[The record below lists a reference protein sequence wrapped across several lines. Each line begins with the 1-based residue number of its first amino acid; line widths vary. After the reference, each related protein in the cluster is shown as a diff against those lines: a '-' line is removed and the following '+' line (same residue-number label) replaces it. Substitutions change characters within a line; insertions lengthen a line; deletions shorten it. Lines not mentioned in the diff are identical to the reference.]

1 MKLSREILRSEA
13 EIAERVQ
20 QIGKEITEAYAGQ
33 EVSVLGVLKGAF
45 VFLADLTRQIRLP
58 MEVGFVE
65 SVASRRSDSLTEIVF
80 STSLRFTSSFRI
92 EGMHLLLVED
102 ILDTGVTLAYL
113 CEQIQLYGPRSLR
126 VCTLLDKPHRRKV
139 DFSPDFVG
147 FKVPDRH
154 VVGYGLDYQGKYRN
168 LPYLTYVD

>member
-33 EVSVLGVLKGAF
+33 EISVLGVLKGAY
-45 VFLADLTRQIRLP
+45 VFLADLTRQIKLP
-58 MEVGFVE
+58 IEVGFVE

>member
-1 MKLSREILRSEA
+1 VRLSRGVLRSES
-13 EIAERVQ
+13 EIADRVRQ
-20 QIGKEITEAYAGQ
+20 LGKEITETYAGQ
-33 EVSVLGVLKGAF
+33 EISVLGVLKGAF

-80 STSLRFTSSFRI
+80 ATALRFSSSFRI
-92 EGMHLLLVED
+92 EGTHLLLVED

-113 CEQIQLYGPRSLR
+113 CEQIQLYQPRSLR
-126 VCTLLDKPHRRKV
+126 VCSLLDKPHRRRV
-139 DFSPDFVG
+139 DFTPDFVG
-147 FKVPDRH
+147 FQVPDRH

-168 LPYLTYVD
+168 LPFLTYVE

>member
-1 MKLSREILRSEA
+1 MKLSREILHSEA

-20 QIGKEITEAYAGQ
+20 QIGREITETYAGQ
-33 EVSVLGVLKGAF
+33 EISVLGVLKGAF

-139 DFSPDFVG
+139 DFMPDFVG

-168 LPYLTYVD
+168 LPFLTYVE

>member
-1 MKLSREILRSEA
+1 MKLSREVLRSEA

-20 QIGKEITEAYAGQ
+20 QLGKEITEAYAGQ
-33 EVSVLGVLKGAF
+33 EISVLGVLKGAF

-58 MEVGFVE
+58 IEVGFVE
-65 SVASRRSDSLTEIVF
+65 SVASRRSENLTEIVF

-113 CEQIQLYGPRSLR
+113 CEQIQLYAPKSLR

-168 LPYLTYVD
+168 LPFLTYVE

>member
-1 MKLSREILRSEA
+1 MKLSREVLRSEA
-13 EIAERVQ
+13 EIAERIQ
-20 QIGKEITEAYAGQ
+20 QLGKEITEAYAGQ
-33 EVSVLGVLKGAF
+33 EISVLGVLKGAY

-58 MEVGFVE
+58 IEVGFVE
-65 SVASRRSDSLTEIVF
+65 SVASRRSESLTEIVF

-113 CEQIQLYGPRSLR
+113 CEQIQMYAPRSLR

-168 LPYLTYVD
+168 LPFLTYVE